1 MLKRSV
7 KRACLHHLKHT
18 FALEA
23 YRPGQKAAVHALLRG
38 RDILCILPTG
48 AGKSLCWQLPA
59 LVHEGLTLV
68 ITPLIA
74 LMRDQ
79 VQHLAANGV
88 PAASLNSLMTPEERT
103 AVLNNIREGAIRIV
117 FVSPERL
124 ENRAFRQLCREINPW
139 MIVVDEAHCMV
150 QWGESF
156 RPAYTGIAD
165 FMATLRKRPVLCAL
179 TATADEKMQ
188 RAIQEAL
195 RMRHARSILLPIIRD
210 NLTYLCRTT
219 LDRTRDMLELHRLTP
234 CRTVVFCRTR
244 SRCEELSQLLNAQG
258 FSADHY
264 HAGLA
269 REERMDVQQ
278 RFQEGR
284 VEVLCA
290 TTAFGM
296 GVDIPDIR
304 RIVHE
309 YLPEN
314 LIDYVQQSGRC
325 GRDGQAAEC
334 IVLLEPAEL
343 LRCAGIGK
351 QAMEK
356 YRWRPVQRRRY
367 IHKHWRAK
375 EKLLKLLLTAD
386 CIPAGIARAF
396 GSTCKRCGVCSSCA
410 RGPRLKRIP
419 NLTKMKKWQIRAWLL
434 TWQRDAL
441 AAKRNVSRGVIA
453 SDAELRHAA
462 ATLAFPHRANP
473 PAELSR
479 LVEYF
484 RSRGE

>member
-7 KRACLHHLKHT
+7 KRDCLHHLKHT
-18 FALEA
+18 FGLEA
-23 YRPGQKAAVHALLRG
+23 YRPGQKAAVHALLNG
-38 RDILCILPTG
+38 RDVLCILPTG

-59 LVHEGLTLV
+59 LVREGLTLV

-79 VQHLAANGV
+79 VQHLAARGV
-88 PAASLNSLMTPEERT
+88 PAASLDSLMMPEER
-103 AVLNNIREGAIRIV
+103 ASVLNCIRQGTLQIL

-124 ENRAFRQLCREINPW
+124 ENRAFRQLCREINPR

-156 RPAYTGIAD
+156 RPAYAGIAD
-165 FMATLRKRPVLCAL
+165 FVAALHKRPVLCAL

-188 RAIQEAL
+188 RAIQDAL
-195 RMRHARSILLPIIRD
+195 HMRHPRRILLPIIRD
-210 NLTYLCRTT
+210 NLAYHCRTT
-219 LDRTRDMLELHRLTP
+219 LDRTRDILEMHRQSP
-234 CRTVVFCRTR
+234 SRTVVFCRTR
-244 SRCEELSQLLNAQG
+244 HRCEELSRLLNDQG
-258 FSADHY
+258 FSAEHY
-264 HAGLA
+264 HAGLE
-269 REERMDVQQ
+269 REARMDVQQ
-278 RFQEGR
+278 RFQEGL

-304 RIVHE
+304 RIVHD

-325 GRDGQAAEC
+325 GRDGQPAEC
-334 IVLLEPAEL
+334 IVLLEPVEL
-343 LRCAGIGK
+343 LRCAGISR
-351 QAMEK
+351 QAGEK
-356 YRWRPVQRRRY
+356 YRWHPIRRAQY
-367 IHKHWRAK
+367 LHQHWRAK
-375 EKLLKLLLTAD
+375 EKLLKVLLTSE

-396 GSTCKRCGVCSSCA
+396 GRSCKCCGVCSSCT

-419 NLTKMKKWQIRAWLL
+419 DLAKMKPWQIRAWLL
-434 TWQRDAL
+434 SWQRDVL
-441 AAKRNVSRGVIA
+441 SAKRNIARHEIVSG
-453 SDAELRHAA
+453 AEIRHAA
-462 ATLAFPHRANP
+462 ARMAFSSQANP
-473 PAELSR
+473 PAELTR

-484 RSRGE
+484 RGRGE